1 MTNGRLAAAGLA
13 CATALLGAGGAAL
26 GWGIARKLTA
36 PITPR
41 DFNLTVR
48 RVEKADGRLRL
59 VLDRTPSTAAPG
71 VYNLW
76 FQHGGWAQL
85 GTDIEDRG
93 PTFVARSVNGTSDDL
108 MPVAGDQ
115 VSWSGIFYASPS
127 DAGLVHRDVD
137 IITPSGHAPAW
148 RIDGDPSIWA
158 IHVHGLGSP
167 RAGTLRGVRVVT
179 ELGLTSLVVSFRND
193 GEGPRVG
200 NGRSTL
206 GAAEADD
213 VDAAIGYA
221 IRRGA
226 ERIVLFGWSMG
237 AAIALQLAHCTAYR
251 DLIAGLVLDSPVLDW
266 GSVIRANCKR
276 GGLPNS
282 IGTLAMP
289 WLRREPLARMVGLP
303 TGLPLDDS
311 NWVER
316 ASELEVP
323 TLILHGTRDDS
334 VPFSISKA
342 LHGQRP
348 DLVTLETFDA
358 GHTLNWNS
366 DPTRWNA
373 IIRCSVASRVDLRR
387 SEASYRWS
395 GEGDRNTFP
404 PV

>member
-13 CATALLGAGGAAL
+13 CATALLGAGATAL

-48 RVEKADGRLRL
+48 SVERADGRLRL
-59 VLDRTPSTAAPG
+59 ILDRTPSTAAPG
-71 VYNLW
+71 IYNLW

-93 PTFVARSVNGTSDDL
+93 PALVARSVTGTSEGL
-108 MPVAGDQ
+108 MSVAGNR

-127 DAGLVHRDVD
+127 DAGLVYRDVD
-137 IITPSGHAPAW
+137 IVTPVGHAPAW
-148 RIDGDPSIWA
+148 RMDGDPSIWA
-158 IHVHGLGSP
+158 IHVHGLGSS
-167 RAGTLRGVRVVT
+167 RAGTLRGVQVAI

-206 GAAEADD
+206 GVAEADD

-237 AAIALQLAHCTAYR
+237 AAIALQLAHRTAYR
-251 DLIAGLVLDSPVLDW
+251 DLVAGLVLDSPVLDW
-266 GSVIRANCKR
+266 RSVIQANCKR
-276 GGLPNS
+276 AGLPRS
-282 IGTLAMP
+282 AGSLAMP
-289 WLRREPLARMVGLP
+289 WLTRESLARWVGLP
-303 TGLPLDDS
+303 SVLTLDES
-311 NWVER
+311 NWVDR
-316 ASELEVP
+316 ARGLEVP
-323 TLILHGTRDDS
+323 TLILHGSRDDS
-334 VPFSISKA
+334 VPISNSIR
-342 LHGQRP
+342 LRDQRR
-348 DLVTLETFDA
+348 DLVTLEAFDA

-366 DPTRWNA
+366 DRERWYA
-373 IIRCSVASRVDLRR
+373 TTASWLDECL
-387 SEASYRWS
+387 
-395 GEGDRNTFP
+395 GG
-404 PV
+404 